1 MKNLRPSS
9 LVQSFL
15 PSKRQVRQSFNKAA
29 STYDGAA
36 KVQRWVSA
44 RLIGGLPPALIP
56 AIILDAGC
64 GTGFGL
70 EMLGLRFPAARRIAL
85 DFSPAMLSRIK
96 QLEFGLCGDIERI
109 PLQDEVAGLY
119 WSNLT
124 AQWCDPYALSREA
137 WRVLWPNGT
146 LAISSLAHGTFH
158 EIEET
163 FAQIDDYRH
172 ILPFQSEEDWRAALE
187 RAGFRDLQIHTESCV
202 AHYRDLRSLLKAI
215 KSIGANQLGAC
226 RRPSLMGRQTWR
238 KLETL
243 YETRRTARGLPITYQ
258 VILCYASKR

>member
-1 MKNLRPSS
+1 MKILRASP
-9 LVQSFL
+9 LVQPSL
-15 PSKRQVRQSFNKAA
+15 PSKRVVRQSFNKAA
-29 STYDGAA
+29 NTYDGAA

-44 RLIGGLPPALIP
+44 RLVGGLPPTLIP

-85 DFSPAMLSRIK
+85 DFSPAMLSHIK
-96 QLEFGLCGDIERI
+96 QLEYGVCGDIEHI
-109 PLQDEVAGLY
+109 PLKDEVAGLY

-137 WRVLWPNGT
+137 WRVLWQNGT
-146 LAISSLAHGTFH
+146 LALSSLGHGTFH
-158 EIEET
+158 ELEET

-172 ILPFQSEEDWRAALE
+172 VLPFQNEADWHAALE
-187 RAGFRDLQIHTESCV
+187 QAGFRDIQIRTEACV
-202 AHYRDLRSLLKAI
+202 AHYHDLRSLLKAI
-215 KSIGANQLGAC
+215 KSIGANQLGAY
-226 RRPSLMGRQTWR
+226 RRPNLMGRQAWM
-238 KLETL
+238 KLESL

-258 VILCYASKR
+258 TLICYASK

>member
-1 MKNLRPSS
+1 MKSLRASP
-9 LVQSFL
+9 LVQPSL
-15 PSKRQVRQSFNKAA
+15 PSKRLVRQSFNKAA

-44 RLIGGLPPALIP
+44 RLVSGLPLSLIP

-96 QLEFGLCGDIERI
+96 QLEYGVCGDIEHI
-109 PLQDEVAGLY
+109 PLRDEVAGLY

-137 WRVLWPNGT
+137 WRVLWPEGT
-146 LAISSLAHGTFH
+146 LALSSLAHGTFY
-158 EIEET
+158 EIEEA

-187 RAGFRDLQIHTESCV
+187 QARFRDIQIRTETCV
-202 AHYRDLRSLLKAI
+202 AHYRDLRSLLQAI
-215 KSIGANQLGAC
+215 KSIGANQLGAY
-226 RRPSLMGRQTWR
+226 RRPNLMGRKAWM
-238 KLETL
+238 KLESL
-243 YETRRTARGLPITYQ
+243 YEARRTARGLPITYQ
-258 VILCYASKR
+258 AMFCYASK

>member
-1 MKNLRPSS
+1 MKNFRASP
-9 LVQSFL
+9 LVQSSL
-15 PSKRQVRQSFNKAA
+15 PSKLRVRQSFNKAA
-29 STYDGAA
+29 NTYDGAA

-44 RLIGGLPPALIP
+44 RLVSGLPSALIP

-85 DFSPAMLSRIK
+85 YFSPAMLAHIR
-96 QLEFGLCGDIERI
+96 QLEFGVCGDIEHI
-109 PLQDEVAGLY
+109 PLKDEVAGLY

-137 WRVLWPNGT
+137 WRVLWPNGA
-146 LAISSLAHGTFH
+146 LSLSSLAHGTFH
-158 EIEET
+158 ELEET

-187 RAGFRDLQIHTESCV
+187 QAGFCNIRIHTETCV

-215 KSIGANQLGAC
+215 KSIGANQLGAY
-226 RRPSLMGRQTWR
+226 RRPSLMGRKAWM
-238 KLETL
+238 KLESL
-243 YETRRTARGLPITYQ
+243 YETRRTTRGLPITYQ
-258 VILCYASKR
+258 VMLCYANK